1 MKKLIFM
8 ILTALS
14 VLMVPMYVVADT
26 YPSKTTTDKT
36 VSQEKLQPEND
47 TQKRETG
54 QPEEKKQE
62 LDEIEKA
69 RQALQYGLES
79 EILEVINKVDK
90 RDFETLQG
98 DFNRLFMETKS
109 PAVREGLFGLYQKYN
124 NTQLT
129 DAAVAV
135 LEMNMENTPV
145 MRRKPKSTFSLFC
158 PKGFISVR
166 AARTSRPLLV
176 AAIANTK
183 PPKNKMIVG
192 SAKHA
197 MTPTWSS
204 IVPY

>member
-90 RDFETLQG
+90 RDFETLQS

-135 LEMNMENTPV
+135 LEAYEAQQRTLVKAVLSYLATVKPELSSGLNEAKNTYPKCCGIRCRNGFCI
-145 MRRKPKSTFSLFC
+145 RRN
-158 PKGFISVR
+158 R
-166 AARTSRPLLV
+166 
-176 AAIANTK
+176 
-183 PPKNKMIVG
+183 
-192 SAKHA
+192 
-197 MTPTWSS
+197 W
-204 IVPY
+204 

>member
-8 ILTALS
+8 ILTVLS

-109 PAVREGLFGLYQKYN
+109 PAVREGLCSRRAQERACQAPLQGLWCVPCQGIRSGSPHERRMLRPGKVRRVDGN
-124 NTQLT
+124 LT
-129 DAAVAV
+129 GPQEREDAWTT
-135 LEMNMENTPV
+135 MP
-145 MRRKPKSTFSLFC
+145 
-158 PKGFISVR
+158 ISQR
-166 AARTSRPLLV
+166 
-176 AAIANTK
+176 
-183 PPKNKMIVG
+183 
-192 SAKHA
+192 
-197 MTPTWSS
+197 
-204 IVPY
+204 